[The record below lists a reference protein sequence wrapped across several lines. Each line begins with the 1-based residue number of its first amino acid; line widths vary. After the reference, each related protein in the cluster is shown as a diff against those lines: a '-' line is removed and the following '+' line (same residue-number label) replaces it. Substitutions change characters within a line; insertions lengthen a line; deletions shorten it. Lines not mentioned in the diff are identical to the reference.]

1 MRCVVRSW
9 LAQRITA
16 LLLFLLFI
24 FLLFSLRSSKWIFPF
39 DVEYLS
45 CHWGVLL
52 VFAMFV
58 LIAQCHALLGL
69 NVIIEDYIA
78 SSILRKVLVS
88 LNIIFVGSTLFAFVA
103 VFYRLFF

>member
-1 MRCVVRSW
+1 MRCAVRSW

-24 FLLFSLRSSKWIFPF
+24 FLLFSLCSFKWIFPF
-39 DVEYLS
+39 DIEYLR
-45 CHWGVLL
+45 CHLGILL
-52 VFAMFV
+52 VFATFV
-58 LIAQCHALLGL
+58 LITQYHALLGL

-78 SSILRKVLVS
+78 SSILRRVLVF